1 MFTRVAG
8 ALREGLHGTAQPPAA
23 LLCIPPLRL
32 PPRHRAVGK
41 EERKARKTR
50 ERERARW
57 DALGELENFGDLQA
71 QLQAAEAAAGGGG
84 AAAGA
89 GRKGARSL
97 EDVAS
102 SGARMASSVRAAVA
116 SGLGLDGKAGR
127 AREATAGLRL
137 SSAPSRG
144 RFDDGDEE
152 DDEDDDAP
160 AARRV
165 GKKAGRRGGD
175 DGDDDDDEGT
185 GAVSEDPF
193 YAAVVAAAERKKA
206 RKAAA
211 AATAQDS
218 DSRFRRQAAEDEGD
232 TGPVAAH
239 GGDSGDVMHRKASKA
254 VLANR
259 GLVKYRNREMS
270 NPRVANRIKAAKFV
284 KRRSG
289 QVAPMRNKGGSE
301 AGAYGGEAS
310 GIRTTISRS
319 RKIA

>member
-1 MFTRVAG
+1 M
-8 ALREGLHGTAQPPAA
+8 
-23 LLCIPPLRL
+23 
-32 PPRHRAVGK
+32 GK
-41 EERKARKTR
+41 DERKARKAR

-71 QLQAAEAAAGGGG
+71 QLQAAEAAAGGG
-84 AAAGA
+84 AVPGA

-144 RFDDGDEE
+144 RFDN
-152 DDEDDDAP
+152 EDDDDDDDGP

-175 DGDDDDDEGT
+175 DDDGDDDEEG
-185 GAVSEDPF
+185 GGGGVSEDPF

-239 GGDSGDVMHRKASKA
+239 SADSGDVMHRKASKA

-289 QVAPMRNKGGSE
+289 QVAPMRNKGGAE